1 MAELPINYLDTWKV
15 ARDKINDSFQA
26 LETTVAGYRP
36 HIEDWIRWIGTT
48 NTGVKAVWDSI
59 SMKVE
64 DWYIWYKSSSTNS
77 WTQIIATSAIKWDTG
92 NGIDHTTSSKIW
104 KTTTVVMH
112 YTNWG
117 SDSFT
122 VQDWADWRDVW
133 YIVWPESSTNGNV
146 VLFDWTTW
154 KLAKDSG
161 IQLGTAA
168 SKDTGTSAGNIPVL
182 DSGWKINTTVLPAI
196 AITDTFTVSTSSDL
210 TSLSSAEKWDIAIA
224 TTENKTYILS
234 ADPYSTASNW
244 KELATPTGA
253 VSSVNSKTWVV
264 ILDADDISDS
274 TTTNKFTNA
283 TEKSTWSWKQD
294 KLVPGSN
301 ITMASDWKTISATD
315 TTYTA
320 TDFDIKD
327 LADSTSLRTTWSAKQ
342 DALVS
347 GTNIKTINN
356 VSILWDGN
364 LTVSWL
370 PAWWTNG
377 QIVMMVNGIATWQTP
392 SGWDVMVSSQ
402 SWNILTSWMKIWAW
416 EETDYANLWT
426 YDNNTLYLTVPD
438 SN

>member
-36 HIEDWIRWIGTT
+36 HIEDWIWWIGTT

-122 VQDWADWRDVW
+122 VQDWADWQDVW

-168 SKDTGTSAGNIPVL
+168 SKDTGTTSGKIPVL
-182 DSGWKINTTVLPAI
+182 DSDGKISSNLLPAI

-294 KLVPGSN
+294 KLVAGSN
-301 ITMASDWKTISATD
+301 ITIASDWKTISATD

-356 VSILWDGN
+356 NSILWDGN

-370 PAWWTNG
+370 PSGWQNW
-377 QIVMMVNGIATWQTP
+377 QIIMMVNGVATWVNPADVWFRLQASDTEIDVP
-392 SGWDVMVSSQ
+392 YVWSGTEDQYAARQ
-402 SWNILTSWMKIWAW
+402 SYSDDT
-416 EETDYANLWT
+416 EYH
-426 YDNNTLYLTVPD
+426 TV
-438 SN
+438 